1 MSITRRVTFRLY
13 PSASVNEKL
22 HYWRKLHKLLYNACV
37 SHRTTQYKQFG
48 KSINYFDQQ
57 NCLPEF
63 KKCWIEYKELGSH
76 ALQATAKRV
85 DFAFQ
90 RFFKLKS
97 GYPKFKSSRRYRG
110 WTYPC
115 KAGWKACTSG
125 KNGYLKLSNL
135 GNIKMRGTARDW
147 GVPKT
152 CTIMFKQGKWYAS
165 ITVSCV
171 PTRIPTSTNAV
182 GLDFGTHHAVAFSD
196 GTIIDNPRFIKQSQ
210 EKVNRLAKKSRRKRA
225 PNYKKRIRPSRRWKK
240 ANKAVSK
247 IQSKVARQRQD
258 WQHKLASDIVSSN
271 SFVAT
276 EKLNLKNL
284 TRKAQGRSPRSSSST
299 TGDASQRLP
308 PQSLLPQAMVRKH
321 RSRKGSKRKKQKTGL
336 NRNLLDVGIGNLKSL
351 IKYKV
356 TEAGRIYIEV
366 PTRKLAPSQTCPGC
380 GIKRKKEL
388 SKRFHVCDC
397 GIPQPLDR
405 DVAAAQVMLNY
416 ARGLGTSL
424 LQDAE
429 SPTSVSCGS
438 MRKVGAKKRQKL
450 VPNL

>member
-13 PSASVNEKL
+13 PNVAQNNKL

-37 SHRTTQYKQFG
+37 SERITEYKQFG

-63 KKCWIEYKELGSH
+63 KECWTEYKELGSH
-76 ALQATAKRV
+76 ALQATVKRV
-85 DFAFQ
+85 DYSFQ

-97 GYPKFKSSRRYRG
+97 GFPKYKSSRRYKG

-115 KAGWKACTSG
+115 KSGWKACTSG
-125 KNGYLKLSNL
+125 RNGYLKLSNL

-147 GVPKT
+147 GTPKT

-165 ITVSCV
+165 ITIDCV
-171 PTRIPTSTNAV
+171 PIRVQTNSGAI
-182 GLDFGTHHAVAFSD
+182 GLDFGTHHAVAWSD

-210 EKVNRLAKKSRRKRA
+210 QKVNQLAKKSRRKRA

-247 IQSKVARQRQD
+247 IQSSLARQRQD

-284 TRKAQGRSPRSSSST
+284 TRKAKRNSN
-299 TGDASQRLP
+299 
-308 PQSLLPQAMVRKH
+308 RK
-321 RSRKGSKRKKQKTGL
+321 RQKTGL

-356 TEAGRIYIEV
+356 TEARGIYIEI
-366 PTRKLAPSQTCPGC
+366 PTRKVAPSQTCPNC
-380 GIKRKKEL
+380 GVKRKKDL
-388 SKRFHVCDC
+388 SERIHTCSC
-397 GIPQPLDR
+397 GIEPIDR
-405 DVAAAQVMLNY
+405 DVAAAMVMLNY
-416 ARGLGTSL
+416 ARGREPSSIVV
-424 LQDAE
+424 E
-429 SPTSVSCGS
+429 SPNPTECGN
-438 MRKVGAKKRQKL
+438 MRQFGALKRQKL
-450 VPNL
+450 ILSPKTQDE